1 MTGIGHN
8 GGPDIG
14 PGQGFRRYAWKKARA
29 ELLPKLP
36 LEIVRIRVKRA
47 KDLGLDYK
55 SYAGFRAANGRDIV
69 AFLFST
75 SALRAMPSAKLPQD
89 RVAHLSGIQ
98 GADRLALA
106 PKRLCGRL
114 AQSPVLDAVGEAP
127 DLTDSLRNVR
137 RKVRAVTTGRAL
149 PGDGVLVVGDTAL
162 DREWFTAARLGGYL
176 PAHRYFGDHP

>member
-1 MTGIGHN
+1 MSGIGHN

-14 PGQGFRRYAWKKARA
+14 PGQGFRRFAWKKARA

-47 KDLGLDYK
+47 KELGLDYK
-55 SYAGFRAANGRDIV
+55 SYAGFRAANGRDVV

-75 SALRAMPSAKLPQD
+75 SALRVPSSATLPADRCEKLGEI
-89 RVAHLSGIQ
+89 R

-106 PKRLCGRL
+106 PRRLCDRL
-114 AQSPVLDAVGEAP
+114 GQSGVLDAVSEAP
-127 DLTDSLRNVR
+127 DLTDTMRDVR
-137 RKVRAVTTGRAL
+137 RKVQAATRARAL

-162 DREWFTAARLGGYL
+162 DREWFLAARLGGYL
-176 PAHRYFGDHP
+176 PAERFFGDQA